1 MSIHKT
7 KFGTYEV
14 RWRLN
19 GKQKS
24 KGFKRKIDA
33 EKFEAG
39 LTLNILPDDSK
50 STFEELAQ
58 TWLDDYAAVHKS
70 PSAVIR
76 DRQILRDY
84 LLPDLGEL
92 KLSQIQPKH
101 IVDIQSTLHK
111 EGKLKPKSIN
121 NITGLC
127 HKIFADAIHW
137 GYMTTNP
144 AVLVRPIKLPG
155 VDYAWWTFEERDK
168 FLEYAKLRNYRV
180 YRVVCFAVNTG
191 LRRGEVE
198 GLLRDCLDFKRRE
211 IVVKRN
217 FCHKTM
223 TLNDYTKGKQI
234 RRIPMNE
241 DVYSLLLEFN
251 DLGPEEKIFRE
262 EFQNFC
268 IDKFYPLQEK
278 AEVKRI
284 TFHDLRHTFASLL
297 AMSGLSAFDIQM
309 LLGHSDLK
317 TTMRYMHLAPGHL
330 KGKTDILLRKPEK
343 KNPAD
348 QSSRID
354 LVEKQE
360 FAIGPNSMEVVE
372 KYECATVL

>member
-19 GKQKS
+19 GKQKA
-24 KGFKRKIDA
+24 KGFKKKIDA

-39 LTLNILPDDSK
+39 LTLDIVPDESK
-50 STFEELAQ
+50 TTFEELAQ
-58 TWLDDYAAVHKS
+58 IWLDDYALVHKS
-70 PSAVIR
+70 PSAIIR
-76 DRQILRDY
+76 DKQILRDY
-84 LLPDLGEL
+84 LLPDLGKI

-101 IVDIQSTLHK
+101 IVEIQSKLHK
-111 EGKLKPKSIN
+111 RGILKPKSIN

-127 HKIFADAIHW
+127 HKIFSDGIYW
-137 GYMTTNP
+137 GYLKTNP
-144 AVLVRPIKLPG
+144 AVLVKPIKLTG
-155 VDYAWWTFEERDK
+155 VDYNWWTFDERDK
-168 FLEYAKLRNYRV
+168 FLAYAKMHNYRV

-198 GLLRDCLDFKRRE
+198 GLLRDCLDFHRRE

-223 TLNDYTKGKQI
+223 VLNEYTKSKQI
-234 RRIPMNE
+234 RRVPMNS
-241 DVYSLLLEFN
+241 DVYDLLLEYQGY
-251 DLGPEEKIFRE
+251 DPKQRIFKE

-268 IDKFYPLQEK
+268 IDRFYPTQGK
-278 AEVKRI
+278 AGVQRI
-284 TFHDLRHTFASLL
+284 TFHDLRHTFASML
-297 AMSGLSAFDIQM
+297 AMSGLSVFDIQM

-330 KGKTDILLRKPEK
+330 RGKTDVLIRTQTEK
-343 KNPAD
+343 NFASELCHYSDD
-348 QSSRID
+348 Q
-354 LVEKQE
+354 VQKA
-360 FAIGPNSMEVVE
+360 AIRESHESTLEAHGH
-372 KYECATVL
+372 ATVL